1 MCGFCA
7 LMPGAEHWSEVGS
20 AAPAQGDPSSQGS
33 RQRDRLHRIALLN
46 RITRHYG
53 IAVRDWA
60 GTSWIVSHATGETA
74 VIDRLADLWPTVER
88 LARRRCDPL
97 SPALIASL
105 ESRAT

>member
-1 MCGFCA
+1 MCGFCG
-7 LMPGAEHWSEVGS
+7 LMLGADHWSEMRK
-20 AAPAQGDPSSQGS
+20 APPEQGDHSSQGS
-33 RQRDRLHRIALLN
+33 RQRERLHCIALLN

-53 IAVRDWA
+53 IAVRDWE

-74 VIDRLADLWPTVER
+74 VIDRLADLWPTVES

-105 ESRAT
+105 ESRAP